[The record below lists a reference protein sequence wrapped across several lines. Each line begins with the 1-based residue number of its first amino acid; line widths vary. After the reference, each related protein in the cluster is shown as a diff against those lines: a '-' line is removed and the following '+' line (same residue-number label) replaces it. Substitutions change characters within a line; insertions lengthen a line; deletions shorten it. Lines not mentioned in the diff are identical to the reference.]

1 MDAAVRTSGLTRR
14 YGGRAVVD
22 GLDLEVPRRSLFAL
36 LGPNGAGKTTTFA
49 MICGFVRP
57 HSGRIEVLG
66 QPSSRLPLRRISAL
80 PQDAHFHPERT
91 VWDAMIFLA
100 ELQGLPPPRARSEA
114 TRVLEVVGLWDSRHL
129 RGRELSHGLA
139 KRFGVAQAFL
149 GEPELVLLDEP
160 TEGLDPRNAH
170 AVREMIRQ
178 MARTA
183 TVLVSSHNLAEVEDL
198 CDHAAILDR
207 GRLVTQAPMAD
218 LTGQDQHLFLR
229 LAEVGHEVATALA
242 SLPGVRSVETEED
255 GHRLHLMLRPTEGQ
269 SIDRLVTDVL
279 RVVIDRGALIGSVTR
294 GRRLEER
301 FLELT

>member
-1 MDAAVRTSGLTRR
+1 MQAAVRTFGLTRR

-22 GLDLEVPRRSLFAL
+22 GLDLQVPSRSLFAL
-36 LGPNGAGKTTTFA
+36 LGPNGAGKTTTFS

-57 HSGRIEVLG
+57 DSGRIEVLG
-66 QPSSRLPLRRISAL
+66 EPASRLPLRRISAL

-91 VWDAMIFLA
+91 VWDSMIFLA
-100 ELQGLPPPRARSEA
+100 HLQGLPPARARSEA
-114 TRVLEVVGLWDSRHL
+114 TRVLEVVDLWDSRGL

-170 AVREMIRQ
+170 AVRQMIRQ
-178 MARTA
+178 MARSA

-207 GRLVTQAPMAD
+207 GRLVVQAPMAE
-218 LTGQDQHLFLR
+218 LTGQDQHLFIR
-229 LAEVGHEVATALA
+229 LADAGREVPAALS
-242 SLPGVRSVETEED
+242 SLPGVVSVESEED
-255 GHRLHLMLRPTEGQ
+255 GRRLHLLLRPPGGQ
-269 SIDRLVTDVL
+269 PIESRSTGGLKVM
-279 RVVIDRGALIGSVTR
+279 IDRGATIGSVTR